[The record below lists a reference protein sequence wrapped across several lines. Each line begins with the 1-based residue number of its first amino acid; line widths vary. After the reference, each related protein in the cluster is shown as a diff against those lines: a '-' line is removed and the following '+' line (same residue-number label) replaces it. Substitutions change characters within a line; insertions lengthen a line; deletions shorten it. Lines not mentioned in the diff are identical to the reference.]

1 LVLRRTFF
9 VYVRESSDHFA
20 SAPAT
25 RSQAPTSNI
34 DTTVLSALALFAL
47 AIATL
52 FTTSLRVHR
61 RLAQTRARDPEW
73 RASTSSDF
81 GDWDGAFVGAL
92 PRSHGVD
99 RESVGGGAIGECV
112 VVPIVSA

>member
-1 LVLRRTFF
+1 MILSGTLV

-34 DTTVLSALALFAL
+34 DITVLSALALFAL

-52 FTTSLRVHR
+52 FTTPLRVHR
-61 RLAQTRARDPEW
+61 CLAQTRARDPEW
-73 RASTSSDF
+73 RASTGSDF

-92 PRSHGVD
+92 PRFHGVD
-99 RESVGGGAIGECV
+99 IESVGGGAIGECV
-112 VVPIVSA
+112 L